1 MHRGRAPI
9 QSWRISRE
17 DLSHNS
23 CNHHFGRLRRHS
35 VHAHIEILTYI
46 FIFIFIYICIDID
59 IIFSSAEH
67 WREHRVC
74 TRHYD
79 FRPASQQWMDRVC
92 ALASWLRDLSVMRVR
107 RAADYLV
114 SGSGR
119 KFAIA

>member
-1 MHRGRAPI
+1 MCTADAPQF

-17 DLSHNS
+17 DLSHYS
-23 CNHHFGRLRRHS
+23 CNHHFGRLRRHAL
-35 VHAHIEILTYI
+35 HAHIEILTYI
-46 FIFIFIYICIDID
+46 FIYISIDLDID

-67 WREHRVC
+67 RHEHRVC
-74 TRHYD
+74 SRQYD
-79 FRPASQQWMDRVC
+79 SRPASQQWMDRVC
-92 ALASWLRDLSVMRVR
+92 ALASWLRDLSVMLVR